1 MADDTPQQMINAE
14 KRKLQKQAVDL
25 PPATVTPVSSEM
37 KVVQGEK
44 GGETPQQMATKL
56 DDRVRTNEDD
66 LKRMASKVSAIKN
79 MVGLEGMN
87 EYELIRLAGEGK
99 IQFPT
104 PEAQAAAM
112 DVYKDSMNTFG
123 NASLGVES
131 GDYDSKVKLRD
142 LEEEFPETKPL
153 GPQE

>member
-87 EYELIRLAGEGK
+87 EY
-99 IQFPT
+99 
-104 PEAQAAAM
+104 
-112 DVYKDSMNTFG
+112 
-123 NASLGVES
+123 
-131 GDYDSKVKLRD
+131 
-142 LEEEFPETKPL
+142 
-153 GPQE
+153 